1 MAYETRPI
9 PIPVG
14 QRKLSY
20 EYESADKDQNM
31 IQACKQH
38 IDQHGWS
45 DDFRTLYGHIPEIQ
59 GYKPQQPPEYSH
71 GLTAVH
77 QRFLKRYIAPPVKK
91 VQKGVNGRARPRPDS
106 SRHEHGPEVSQEQ
119 AVSHRSNA
127 THHQQPTE
135 RRTTTSNAETSSTH
149 NATAAAGPTNRRTVR
164 FLLPDDESNSKD
176 SHNRSNQQAN
186 ESAIASYSE
195 LESDA
200 DVPPHKPRRASS
212 THSDRPQTQHAEHA
226 EAESHAGARNAPRGS
241 HPLSNNEAQAPP
253 NIQPGGPSTTNI
265 PQAVF
270 NPQPKLQLSR
280 KEQLQ
285 LQKLATR
292 RSVMELRRLANH
304 GRKRTQVPVY
314 RCEPLESPLEYPEL
328 EPEPSLW

>member
-14 QRKLSY
+14 QRNLSY
-20 EYESADKDQNM
+20 EYESTDMDQNM

-71 GLTAVH
+71 GLTAAH

-91 VQKGVNGRARPRPDS
+91 AQIGVNGRARPRPDS
-106 SRHEHGPEVSQEQ
+106 SRQQRGPGVSQKQ

-127 THHQQPTE
+127 TQHQQPTE
-135 RRTTTSNAETSSTH
+135 GGTTTSNAETSSTH
-149 NATAAAGPTNRRTVR
+149 NATAAAGPSNR
-164 FLLPDDESNSKD
+164 
-176 SHNRSNQQAN
+176 QAN
-186 ESAIASYSE
+186 ESAIASDSE
-195 LESDA
+195 SESDV
-200 DVPPHKPRRASS
+200 DVPPHKSHRASS

-226 EAESHAGARNAPRGS
+226 EAESLAGARNAPPGS
-241 HPLSNNEAQAPP
+241 HPTSNNVAQTPP
-253 NIQPGGPSTTNI
+253 NMQPRGPSTTNI
-265 PQAVF
+265 PQPVF
-270 NPQPKLQLSR
+270 NPQPTLQLSR
-280 KEQLQ
+280 EEQLQ
-285 LQKLATR
+285 LQKSATR
-292 RSVMELRRLANH
+292 RSVMDLRRLANH
-304 GRKRTQVPVY
+304 GQKRTQIPVY
-314 RCEPLESPLEYPEL
+314 RCEALGSHLEYP